1 MVPIKKE
8 CAALASEITDERV
21 FKARRQFIQA
31 AGIMSAASIIPRSSA
46 APRDPG
52 KVLRYRGK
60 IDHSQVPPEWLVEK
74 LNAAEPGLFSTNE
87 EATPYEYVT
96 QYNNF
101 YEFGTDKGDP
111 AANAKD
117 FNSDPWSVVV
127 SGEAEITGKFTLE
140 DILGPHAL
148 EERIYRLRCVEAWSM
163 VVPWI
168 GFPLVDLIKRFKP
181 TSNAKYVRFETLY
194 DPKRMPGQRS
204 RFTSIDYPYVEG
216 LRIDEAV
223 NELAFI
229 AVGVYGNS
237 LPPQNGAPL
246 RLVVPWKY
254 GFKSIK
260 SIAKITFTKN
270 RPRTTW
276 EKAGPREYGFYANVN
291 PEVDHPRWSQATE
304 RRLPSTLFSP
314 NRIETIAF
322 NGYAPQVAY
331 LYSGMDL
338 KQYF

>member
-21 FKARRQFIQA
+21 FMARRQFIQA
-31 AGIMSAASIIPRSSA
+31 AGILSAASIIPRSSA

-52 KVLRYRGK
+52 KVLRYSGK

>member
-60 IDHSQVPPEWLVEK
+60 IDHSQVPPEWLVET